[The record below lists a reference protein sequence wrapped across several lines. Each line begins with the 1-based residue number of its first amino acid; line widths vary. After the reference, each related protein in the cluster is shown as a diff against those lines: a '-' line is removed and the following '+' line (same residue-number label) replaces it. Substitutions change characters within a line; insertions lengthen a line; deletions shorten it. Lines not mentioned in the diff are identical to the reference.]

1 MVVSAVTRLA
11 RQEEEEVLM
20 VVVVVVVAMA
30 VAVAVAVAVGRSGSG
45 SGAVT
50 RLARQQKL
58 KHRWQSR
65 LRGAEKQLTEYTACV
80 ALQYTA

>member
-20 VVVVVVVAMA
+20 VVVVVVVAM
-30 VAVAVAVAVGRSGSG
+30 AVAVAVAVGRSGSG

>member
-11 RQEEEEVLM
+11 RQEEEVLM
-20 VVVVVVVAMA
+20 VVVVVAMA